1 MKRLLLILTIAA
13 AGLVAACSQGSTS
26 SGGVPTSGLESVPV
40 ASAEAPSVGASEA
53 VSMAPESAAP
63 SQ

>member
-26 SGGVPTSGLESVPV
+26 SAVPTTGVESVPAV
-40 ASAEAPSVGASEA
+40 SAEAPSMGASEPA
-53 VSMAPESAAP
+53 SMAPESAAP